1 MLWQLNGLIPKTQIC
16 AVVQELDSYIKLLH
30 QLHLLCGLEPSCS
43 CGMKSRVKSAMAM
56 GISLPALP
64 VIKAVVRCKA
74 GRFIKM
80 PREDQITSSMSP
92 PQDRAGIVTPW
103 RQQQG
108 LLSLMLHGY
117 ESTNMNSYEVKMAL
131 LGPLQS
137 ISVSLSL
144 GQVEVASKQPCCSA
158 MMPRPSMIGVF
169 GDPER
174 DKAGDTLQCGW
185 AFLLTSHI
193 ISSRSSPYEPKKWM
207 V

>member
-1 MLWQLNGLIPKTQIC
+1 M
-16 AVVQELDSYIKLLH
+16 VQELDSYIKLLH

-103 RQQQG
+103 RQQG

-117 ESTNMNSYEVKMAL
+117 KSTNMNSYGTAW
-131 LGPLQS
+131 S
-137 ISVSLSL
+137 IAIYFSVSFAWTSWSCLQATMLFCNDAPTQHDWGVRRPWARQSRWHT
-144 GQVEVASKQPCCSA
+144 AMWMSFSPDQPYNL
-158 MMPRPSMIGVF
+158 I
-169 GDPER
+169 
-174 DKAGDTLQCGW
+174 
-185 AFLLTSHI
+185 
-193 ISSRSSPYEPKKWM
+193 
-207 V
+207 